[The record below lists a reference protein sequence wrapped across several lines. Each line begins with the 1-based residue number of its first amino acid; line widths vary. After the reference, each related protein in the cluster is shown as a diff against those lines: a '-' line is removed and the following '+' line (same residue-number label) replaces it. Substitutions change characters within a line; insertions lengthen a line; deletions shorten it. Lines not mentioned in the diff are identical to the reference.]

1 MSVVVL
7 AIDILLLNQVRIRA
21 LEDVEKTVA
30 EKEAL
35 QEEMNVLEMRLAET
49 DARIKIAA
57 QDKIR
62 VELLEEQLDKLRNE
76 LSHRGLTERNELD
89 LYNNHEKLL
98 NHEASVLH
106 DNSVKSLS
114 KELNSLREENISLK
128 NDIEGLKAELCDVKN
143 TDERVLMLERERSSL
158 ESSLK
163 DLEVKLSVSQEDV
176 SKLSTL
182 KVEYKDLWEKVENL
196 QVLLDK
202 ATTQADQ
209 AIIVLQQNQELR
221 KKVDKLEESLE
232 EANVYKLSSEKLQ
245 QYYELMQQ
253 KIKLLEDRLQR
264 SDEEIN
270 SYVELYQESVK
281 EFQETLN
288 NLKEESKKRALDE
301 PVDDMPRE
309 FWSRLLLII
318 DGWLLEKKI
327 SADDAKFLREMVWK
341 RDGRIRDAFM
351 ACKEKNEREA
361 ITTFLRLTS
370 SPTWY

>member
-1 MSVVVL
+1 M
-7 AIDILLLNQVRIRA
+7 
-21 LEDVEKTVA
+21 
-30 EKEAL
+30 
-35 QEEMNVLEMRLAET
+35 EMRLAET

-62 VELLEEQLDKLRNE
+62 VQLLEDQLNKLRNE
-76 LSHRGLTERNELD
+76 LAHRGVTERNELD
-89 LYNNHEKLL
+89 MYKNHEELL
-98 NHEASVLH
+98 NHGASVLH
-106 DNSVKSLS
+106 DNSINSFSEELS
-114 KELNSLREENISLK
+114 SLREENISLK
-128 NDIEGLKAELCDVKN
+128 NDVEVLKAELSDVKN
-143 TDERVLMLERERSSL
+143 TDERVLVLERERSLL
-158 ESSLK
+158 ESALK
-163 DLEVKLSVSQEDV
+163 DLEVKLTVSQEDV

-182 KVEYKDLWEKVENL
+182 KVEYKDLWDKVENL

-202 ATTQADQ
+202 ATKQADQ

-253 KIKLLEDRLQR
+253 KIKLLEDRLQS

-270 SYVELYQESVK
+270 SYVQLYQESVK
-281 EFQETLN
+281 EFQETLT
-288 NLKEESKKRALDE
+288 NLKEKRALDE

-309 FWSRLLLII
+309 FWSHLLLII

-327 SADDAKFLREMVWK
+327 STDDAKFLREMAWK
-341 RDGRIRDAFM
+341 RDGRIRDAYM

-361 ITTFLRLTS
+361 ITTFLKLAS

>member
-1 MSVVVL
+1 
-7 AIDILLLNQVRIRA
+7 
-21 LEDVEKTVA
+21 
-30 EKEAL
+30 
-35 QEEMNVLEMRLAET
+35 LEMRLAET

-57 QDKIR
+57 QDKVR
-62 VELLEEQLDKLRNE
+62 VELLEDQLDKLRNE
-76 LSHRGLTERNELD
+76 LTHRGVTERNELD
-89 LYNNHEKLL
+89 MYNNHGKLL
-98 NHEASVLH
+98 NQEASVLN
-106 DNSVKSLS
+106 DNSFNSFS
-114 KELNSLREENISLK
+114 KELSSLREENIYLK
-128 NDIEGLKAELCDVKN
+128 NDIEVLKAELSDVKN
-143 TDERVLMLERERSSL
+143 TDERVLILERERTVL
-158 ESSLK
+158 ESALK

-176 SKLSTL
+176 SKLSTM

-196 QVLLDK
+196 QALLDK
-202 ATTQADQ
+202 ATKQADQ

-232 EANVYKLSSEKLQ
+232 EANVYKLSSEKMQ

-253 KIKLLEDRLQR
+253 KIKMLEERLQR

-270 SYVELYQESVK
+270 SYVQLYQESVK

-327 SADDAKFLREMVWK
+327 STDDAKFLREMAWK
-341 RDGRIRDAFM
+341 RDRRIRDAFM
-351 ACKEKNEREA
+351 ACKDKNEREA
-361 ITTFLRLTS
+361 ITTFLNLAS